1 MKIIAIE
8 EHWNSAGI
16 RGALDRLPAGAR
28 DESVAFNTMGDNQ
41 ARLEDLGQGR
51 IEAMDAAGI
60 DVSILSVVTPATQA
74 LPAADAVALAREAND
89 EAASAVGAHPA
100 RFRAFATLP
109 TSDPQAAAAELE
121 RCATQ
126 LGHVGAM
133 VFGRTGDRPLD
144 DPAYDDLFATAAR
157 WRQPIFIHP
166 QIPSNELRDAAYRG
180 IDPLVDLGLATFG
193 WGWHMEAG
201 LSALRLILRGTF
213 DRHPDLQLVLGHWGE
228 MLLFWMDRA
237 DSLSGVA
244 RHLERRVSDY
254 ITTNTHITSSGM
266 LQERLLRHTLDFTAA
281 DRVLF
286 STDYPFH
293 QPDTTA
299 VEQFF
304 DAIPDPEERVKIASG
319 NAEALFR
326 LNLLQGAGE
335 GRARVG
341 QPLVQRA
348 GIRAGELADRAGHGG
363 RAALPD
369 PVEPLDVAVRL
380 PRSPPGLKQQIPD
393 PRRGQVGVVHPPAE
407 DG

>member
-16 RGALDRLPAGAR
+16 RDALDRLPGGVR
-28 DESVAFNTMGDNQ
+28 DESVVFNTMGDNQ
-41 ARLEDLGQGR
+41 ARLEDIGQGR

-74 LPAADAVALAREAND
+74 LPAREAVALARDAND
-89 EAASAVGAHPA
+89 AAASAVRAHPA
-100 RFRAFATLP
+100 RFRALATLP

-133 VFGRTGDRPLD
+133 VHGRTGTRPLD
-144 DPAYDDLFATAAR
+144 DPAYDDLLATAGR
-157 WRQPIFIHP
+157 LHQPIFIHP

-180 IDPLVDLGLATFG
+180 LDPLLDLGLATFG
-193 WGWHMEAG
+193 WGWHMDTG

-213 DRHPDLQLVLGHWGE
+213 DRHPDLQVVLGHWGE

-254 ITTNTHITSSGM
+254 ITTNIHITSSGM
-266 LQERLLRHTLDFTAA
+266 LHERLLRHTLDFTGA
-281 DRVLF
+281 DQVLF

-293 QPDTTA
+293 QPG
-299 VEQFF
+299 
-304 DAIPDPEERVKIASG
+304 ASG
-319 NAEALFR
+319 
-326 LNLLQGAGE
+326 
-335 GRARVG
+335 GRTVLRRHP
-341 QPLVQRA
+341 QPD
-348 GIRAGELADRAGHGG
+348 G
-363 RAALPD
+363 
-369 PVEPLDVAVRL
+369 
-380 PRSPPGLKQQIPD
+380 PP
-393 PRRGQVGVVHPPAE
+393 
-407 DG
+407 

>member
-1 MKIIAIE
+1 MSEEVTVKIIAIE
-8 EHWNSAGI
+8 EHWNSVSI
-16 RGALDRLPAGAR
+16 RDALDHLQGGAR

-41 ARLEDLGQGR
+41 ARLEDIGRGR

-74 LPAADAVALAREAND
+74 LPAREAVALARDAND
-89 EAASAVGAHPA
+89 EATSAVRAHPG
-100 RFRAFATLP
+100 RFRALATLP

-133 VFGRTGDRPLD
+133 VHGRTGTRPLD

-166 QIPSNELRDAAYRG
+166 QIPSNQLRDAAYRG
-180 IDPLVDLGLATFG
+180 LDPLVDLGLATFG
-193 WGWHMEAG
+193 WGWHMDAG

-213 DRHPDLQLVLGHWGE
+213 DRHPGLQLVLGHWGE

-237 DSLSGVA
+237 DSLSGIA
-244 RHLERRVSDY
+244 KHLERRVSDY
-254 ITTNTHITSSGM
+254 ITTNIHITSSGM
-266 LQERLLRHTLDFTAA
+266 LQERLLRHTLDFTGA

-293 QPDTTA
+293 RPDATA

-304 DAIPDPEERVKIASG
+304 DAIPHPADRTKIASG

-326 LNLLQGAGE
+326 LT
-335 GRARVG
+335 
-341 QPLVQRA
+341 
-348 GIRAGELADRAGHGG
+348 
-363 RAALPD
+363 
-369 PVEPLDVAVRL
+369 
-380 PRSPPGLKQQIPD
+380 
-393 PRRGQVGVVHPPAE
+393 
-407 DG
+407 

>member
-41 ARLEDLGQGR
+41 GRLEDIGQGR
-51 IEAMDAAGI
+51 VDAMDAAGI

-74 LPAADAVALAREAND
+74 LPGPEAVALARDAND
-89 EAASAVGAHPA
+89 EATSAVRAHPA

-121 RCATQ
+121 RCATK

-133 VFGRTGDRPLD
+133 VHGRAGSRPLD

-157 WRQPIFIHP
+157 LHQPIFIHP
-166 QIPSNELRDAAYRG
+166 QVPSNELRDAAYRG
-180 IDPLVDLGLATFG
+180 LDPLVDLGLATFG
-193 WGWHMEAG
+193 WGWHMDAG

-237 DSLSGVA
+237 DSLSGIA
-244 RHLERRVSDY
+244 KHLERRVSDY
-254 ITTNTHITSSGM
+254 IKANIHITSSGM
-266 LQERLLRHTLDFTAA
+266 LQERLLRHTLDFTSP

-293 QPDTTA
+293 RPDTTA
-299 VEQFF
+299 IKQFF
-304 DAIPDPEERVKIASG
+304 DAIPNPAERRMIAGG
-319 NAEALFR
+319 NAEALF
-326 LNLLQGAGE
+326 G
-335 GRARVG
+335 
-341 QPLVQRA
+341 
-348 GIRAGELADRAGHGG
+348 LA
-363 RAALPD
+363 
-369 PVEPLDVAVRL
+369 
-380 PRSPPGLKQQIPD
+380 
-393 PRRGQVGVVHPPAE
+393 
-407 DG
+407 